1 MSDMFLQETDATV
14 LNFDLRAFTMIA
26 THLGPVELGGLLSRF
41 YEHAEAAIDAGGGR
55 LVKFMSDV
63 VMSVFVDGQHGQA
76 HGGHRKGALAAIRH
90 ARASR
95 AAWLAENQKLKLPL
109 LSYSMAASSGKVLI
123 GQIGTARQHA
133 FDVLGK
139 PANVA
144 YKLTAIATVRD
155 VDNLVTA
162 DVLAGDTK
170 GAIEAEVANIGGAR
184 HRLYQV
190 E

>member
-14 LNFDLRAFTMIA
+14 LNFDLRGFTMIA
-26 THLGPVELGGLLSRF
+26 THLGPVELGALLGRF

-90 ARASR
+90 AQKTR
-95 AAWLAENQKLKLPL
+95 AAWLAENQQLKLPL
-109 LSYSMAASSGKVLI
+109 LTYSMAAASGKVLV
-123 GQIGTARQHA
+123 GQIGTAKQHA

-139 PANVA
+139 PANIA
-144 YKLTAIATVRD
+144 YKLTAIATMRD

-162 DVLAGDTK
+162 DVLAGDVS
-170 GAIEAEVANIGGAR
+170 GAIESEAAALGGQR

>member
-1 MSDMFLQETDATV
+1 MSDLFLQETDATV

-26 THLGPVELGGLLSRF
+26 SHLGPVELGALLGRF

-63 VMSVFVDGQHGQA
+63 VMSVFIAGQHGEA
-76 HGGHRKGALAAIRH
+76 HGGHRQGALAAIRH
-90 ARASR
+90 AQRVRAT
-95 AAWLAENQKLKLPL
+95 WLAENQALKLPL
-109 LSYSMAASSGKVLI
+109 LSYSMAASSGKVLV
-123 GQIGTARQHA
+123 GQIGTSKHHA
-133 FDVLGK
+133 FDVLGG

-144 YKLTAIATVRD
+144 YKLTAIATMRD

-162 DVLAGDTK
+162 DVLAGNPE
-170 GAIEAEVANIGGAR
+170 GAIEAEAAALGGAR

>member
-1 MSDMFLQETDATV
+1 MSDMFLQETEATV

-26 THLGPVELGGLLSRF
+26 AHLGPVDLGVLLGRF
-41 YEHAEAAIDAGGGR
+41 YEHVEDAVEAGGGR

-63 VMSVFVDGQHGQA
+63 VMSVFVDGQHGA
-76 HGGHRKGALAAIRH
+76 THGGHRKGALVAIRH
-90 ARASR
+90 AQNSRAS
-95 AAWLAENQKLKLPL
+95 WLAENQALKLPL
-109 LSYSMAASSGKVLI
+109 LSYSMAASSGTVLV
-123 GQIGTARQHA
+123 GQIGTRKQHA

-139 PANVA
+139 PANIA

-162 DVLAGDTK
+162 DVLAGDTR
-170 GAIEAEVANIGGAR
+170 GAIESEAASLGGSR